1 MNSRCFKLCRVYFN
15 SLKKQ
20 NICSFQNISVEL
32 NSGRPYPSL
41 EKETKIRIG
50 VFKQQVNTSVIEKEE
65 LLLMSKTST
74 VWLTGRVL

>member
-1 MNSRCFKLCRVYFN
+1 MP
-15 SLKKQ
+15 
-20 NICSFQNISVEL
+20 NICSFQNISVES

-50 VFKQQVNTSVIEKEE
+50 VFKQQVNTSVVEKEE